1 MTKSTN
7 EAESERID
15 GLKDNYEKLKALV
28 EAYLGDLDLVDETA
42 GEARQALLDEL
53 EKLREW
59 MQKKVDQANYKL
71 ELRMG
76 INEMDIKMME
86 MTIRLW
92 DKLGVKMGSTFKN
105 LNSNLISSADNLSGM
120 IDNSKRM
127 WEILDNISPDSE
139 H

>member
-1 MTKSTN
+1 
-7 EAESERID
+7 
-15 GLKDNYEKLKALV
+15 
-28 EAYLGDLDLVDETA
+28 
-42 GEARQALLDEL
+42 
-53 EKLREW
+53 

-71 ELRMG
+71 ELRIG

-105 LNSNLISSADNLSGM
+105 LNSNFISSADNLSGM